1 MSRGCRNSR
10 RGNGSV
16 VTRLTLVL
24 TLVASVLF
32 NSAPSGA
39 LESDLEHA
47 NPEGGAVRD
56 EGLPLDG
63 SGYYAKGLAAAFL
76 EHGDD
81 VERNPF
87 GLLVSFDPAA
97 DPALV
102 ADLLQYV
109 NGSLV
114 HRFGQ
119 SDLYLLETLSDLDKT
134 QMALQSHPA
143 VLSADFDTTV
153 EATEPPVEVLTSD
166 DPRAGDMWGLFDT
179 HGINAVDAWQ
189 ASSNSQQIVVAVID
203 SGVDTSHPDLAGRIW
218 VNPGEIADNGVDDD
232 NNGFVDDIHGW
243 DFVEDDAVPN
253 DDNGHGTHVA
263 GTIAAVRDNGVGIAG
278 VADNARIMALR
289 FLNADGS
296 GYTSDALA
304 ALEYAI
310 DNGAPISNNSWGG
323 GGYSGAMATMLDGVV
338 GSHLFVAAA
347 GNSGQNI
354 DTSPQYPAAYPQDNI
369 LSVAAHDSSGQL
381 ASFSNYGVNSVD
393 ISAPGVSILSSVPG
407 TGYSSFN
414 GTSMASPHAAGVAA
428 LVLGSDPS
436 LSPTEVISVL
446 MDGGR
451 PSPAFAQVRS
461 GAALDGYQAL
471 QLIGDGPTVTI
482 SGAPED
488 GQVAVGTELTLSAS
502 AVSVDG
508 DDLSASIVW
517 RDSNGD
523 VIGNGPAV
531 TVTASEIGQLRI
543 SAEATDAA
551 DQLGRASLYIDVFT
565 PQVEF
570 LSPLENVVLTSGET
584 LQVSWE
590 WNGDEAVTGD
600 LHFASVLQ
608 AAVEPTAPDNAISDH
623 TTTVVAIPVAA
634 NTPIEELIVG
644 LRLDHTYLRDLT
656 VTLISP
662 SGTEVILV
670 EQRGSSGDDFG
681 TSGTDCAA
689 DLTIF
694 SDSSEHQISTGTA
707 PFSGSWQPEQPL
719 SALDGESAA
728 GVWELQIRDDLT
740 QDSGAVHC
748 VSLEFSDGAGP
759 IELVTDVVLSDQSL
773 SISHDALIDAAVVH
787 ESRLLLSG
795 ELFASVTAPGLIVK
809 SMPPQAPGA
818 PTGVVAAVGDS
829 SATVTW
835 DAPVGYDE
843 TPITGYTV
851 VTTSAPNSCLWT
863 SGPLE
868 CEVTGL
874 ANGVPVAFIV
884 TATNDVGT
892 SDSSAPSAAV
902 TPFSVDVDQ
911 VALASDGTLSWTTL
925 IDGAAVTGYHVQYRV
940 GSDPSASSETDQA
953 DGIDGQIVGG
963 YYPGIGATRHI
974 AKISGCGATI
984 IDPEWIV
991 TAAHCSPSIG
1001 DDVIYGLEYWEDS
1014 YGLTGDERASH
1025 VTAID
1030 AVYRHPDYD
1039 SDTLANDITLAH
1051 LANSVDL
1058 DNATPISVHDVSV
1071 IGVLEDGSPLTVAGW
1086 GTTSSGGSVSPRL
1099 KAATIYVDEQ
1109 CGSYGPGLVF
1119 DEEMFCAAAPQ
1130 TDSCQGDSGGPVV
1143 VERFG
1148 ATYLAGVVSWG
1159 FGCAEAAYP
1168 GVYTRVSNYVEWVES
1183 FLGSFWNE
1191 VQFETSSAAPSVKL
1205 AGTEPGAVHAI
1216 RITVVTDQGSVPLA
1230 SRNVTSGVLEPQVV
1244 VPSAPWKVGT
1254 VSGRGQVKVSWMAP
1268 ADNGGASI
1276 IDYTVMA
1283 NPGGRTCTTITTS
1296 CVVNGLINGMQY
1308 SFTVIAANSA
1318 GKSEPSTPVTGIPTL
1333 VRQLEE
1339 IGIDCSE
1346 TLPHPFV
1353 DLSASADAQ
1362 RDTACIYNLGI
1373 TTGIS
1378 ENAYGPDATV
1388 TRAQMAAF
1396 LARFY
1401 ETVTGQTCTGDH
1413 PFTDVAINSY
1423 AHGPIGCIYNLGV
1436 TTGISATAYGPN
1448 APVTRAQMAAF
1459 LSRLVSELTSSD
1471 CAGSHPFGDVS
1482 PSSYGYGPVGCLYQL
1497 GITTGT
1503 SSIAFSPDQVVPRAQ
1518 MAAFLSRAYR
1528 LLVSD

>member
-1 MSRGCRNSR
+1 M
-10 RGNGSV
+10 
-16 VTRLTLVL
+16 LA
-24 TLVASVLF
+24 LVASVLF
-32 NSAPSGA
+32 NAAPSGA
-39 LESDLEHA
+39 LESDLVYGT
-47 NPEGGAVRD
+47 PELGDTRD
-56 EGLPLDG
+56 EGLPLDKPG
-63 SGYYAKGLAAAFL
+63 RYAKGLAAAFL
-76 EHGDD
+76 EYGDD

-87 GLLVSFDPAA
+87 GLLVSFHPAV
-97 DPALV
+97 DHDQV
-102 ADLLQYV
+102 AELLSDV
-109 NGSLV
+109 DGSLV
-114 HRFGQ
+114 HRFGE
-119 SDLYLLETLSDLDKT
+119 SDLYLFETLNDLDKT
-134 QMALQSHPA
+134 RIILQSHPA
-143 VLSADFDTTV
+143 VLRADFDTTV
-153 EATEPPVEVLTSD
+153 KVSEPSTGVLTSN
-166 DPRAGDMWGLFDT
+166 DPHAGDLWGLFDT

-189 ASSNSQQIVVAVID
+189 ASADAQQVVVAVID

-218 VNPGEIADNGVDDD
+218 INPGEIAGNGIDDD
-232 NNGFVDDIHGW
+232 NNGYVDDIHGW

-289 FLNADGS
+289 FLNAGGS

-304 ALEYAI
+304 ALEYAV

-323 GGYSGAMATMLDGVV
+323 GGYSNAMASMLGAVA

-381 ASFSNYGVNSVD
+381 AYFSNYGVNSVD

-451 PSPAFAQVRS
+451 PSPAFAQVGS
-461 GAALDGYQAL
+461 GAALDGYQSL
-471 QLIGDGPTVTI
+471 QLIGDGPTVII

-502 AVSVDG
+502 AVSADG
-508 DDLSASIVW
+508 DDLSGSIVW

-523 VIGNGPAV
+523 VIGNGSVV

-543 SAEATDAA
+543 SAEVTDAA

-584 LQVSWE
+584 LQISWE
-590 WNGDEAVTGD
+590 WNGDEAVTAD
-600 LHFASVLQ
+600 LHLASVLQ
-608 AAVEPTAPDNAISDH
+608 AAVEPIAPDNAISDH
-623 TTTVVAIPVAA
+623 TTTIVAIPVAA
-634 NTPIEELIVG
+634 NIPIEELIVG
-644 LRLDHTYLRDLT
+644 LRLDHTYLWDLT

-670 EQRGSSGDDFG
+670 EQRGSSGNDFG
-681 TSGTDCAA
+681 TSGTDCDA
-689 DLTIF
+689 DLTMF
-694 SDSSEHQISTGTA
+694 SDSSEYEVSTGTA

-719 SALDGESAA
+719 SAFNGESTA
-728 GVWELQIRDDLT
+728 GVWELHIRDDAT
-740 QDSGAVHC
+740 YDSGTVHC
-748 VSLEFSDGAGP
+748 ASLEFSGGAEAF
-759 IELVTDVVLSDQSL
+759 ELVADVVLSDQSL
-773 SISHDALIDAAVVH
+773 SISHDALIEAAVAH

-795 ELFASVTAPGLIVK
+795 ESFASVIAPGIIVK

-818 PTGVVAAVGDS
+818 PTGVVAAADDK

-835 DAPVGYDE
+835 DAPIDYDE

-851 VTTSAPNSCLWT
+851 ATTSGPNSCSWS

-874 ANGVPVAFIV
+874 ANGTPVTFTV
-884 TATNDVGT
+884 TATNDVGA
-892 SDSSAPSAAV
+892 SDPSAPSGTV
-902 TPFSVDVDQ
+902 TPFSVNVEEI
-911 VALASDGTLSWTTL
+911 VLAGDGTLSWTTL
-925 IDGAAVTGYHVQYRV
+925 TDGAALIGYHVQYRV
-940 GSDPSASSETDQA
+940 GSDPSASGETDQA
-953 DGIDGQIVGG
+953 DAIDGQIVGG
-963 YYPGIGATRHI
+963 YYPGIDATRHI

-984 IDPEWIV
+984 IDPDWIV

-1001 DDVIYGLEYWEDS
+1001 DNVIYGLEYWEDA
-1014 YGLTGDERASH
+1014 YGLTGDEWASH
-1025 VTAID
+1025 ATVIES
-1030 AVYRHPDYD
+1030 VYRHPDYD
-1039 SDTLANDITLAH
+1039 SQTLANDITLAH
-1051 LANSVDL
+1051 LADSVDL
-1058 DNATPISVHDVSV
+1058 DNAAPISVHDVSV
-1071 IGVLEDGSPLTVAGW
+1071 IGGLDDGSPLTVAGW

-1159 FGCAEAAYP
+1159 FGCADASYP
-1168 GVYTRVSNYVEWVES
+1168 GVYTRVSNYVDWVES
-1183 FLGSFWNE
+1183 FVGSLWNE
-1191 VQFETSSAAPSVKL
+1191 VQIETSSTAPSVQL
-1205 AGTEPGAVHAI
+1205 AETEPGAVHTV
-1216 RITVVTDQGSVPLA
+1216 RITVITDQGAVPFA
-1230 SRNVTSGVLEPQVV
+1230 SRNVTASVLEPQVV
-1244 VPSAPWKVGT
+1244 VASIPREVTT
-1254 VSGRGQVKVSWMAP
+1254 VAGRGQITVSWSAP
-1268 ADNGGASI
+1268 AENGGAPI
-1276 IDYTVMA
+1276 TGYAVAT
-1283 NPGGRTCTTITTS
+1283 NPGAETCRTTETF
-1296 CVVNGLINGMQY
+1296 CVVDGLTDGTKY
-1308 SFTVIAANSA
+1308 SFTVIAINSA
-1318 GKSEPSTPVTGIPTL
+1318 GSSEPSKPVAGTPTL
-1333 VRQLEE
+1333 LRQREE

-1346 TLPHPFV
+1346 MLAHPFH
-1353 DLSASADAQ
+1353 DLSVSANAQ
-1362 RDTACIYNLGI
+1362 RDTACIYNLGV

-1378 ENAYGPDATV
+1378 ATAYGPGAAV

-1401 ETVTGQTCTGDH
+1401 ETVTGQTCAGDH
-1413 PFTDVAINSY
+1413 PFTDVAVNSFAY
-1423 AHGPIGCIYNLGV
+1423 GPVGCIYALGI
-1436 TTGISATAYGPN
+1436 TTGISATAYGPGV
-1448 APVTRAQMAAF
+1448 AVTRVQMAAF
-1459 LSRLVSELTSSD
+1459 LSRLLSVLTSSG
-1471 CAGSHPFGDVS
+1471 CTGSHPFTDVS

-1497 GITTGT
+1497 GLTTGT
-1503 SSIAFSPDQVVPRAQ
+1503 SSVTFSPAQGMTRAQ
-1518 MAAFLSRAYR
+1518 MAAFLSRSYR
-1528 LLVSD
+1528 FLMSG

>member
-1 MSRGCRNSR
+1 
-10 RGNGSV
+10 
-16 VTRLTLVL
+16 
-24 TLVASVLF
+24 LF
-32 NSAPSGA
+32 NAAPSGA
-39 LESDLEHA
+39 LESDLEQGI
-47 NPEGGAVRD
+47 PEPGATRD

-63 SGYYAKGLAAAFL
+63 SGYYAKGLARAFL

-87 GLLVSFDPAA
+87 GLLVSFRPAA
-97 DPALV
+97 DHDQV
-102 ADLLQYV
+102 AELLTDV
-109 NGSLV
+109 DGSLV
-114 HRFGQ
+114 HRFGE
-119 SDLYLLETLSDLDKT
+119 SDLYLFETLNDLDKT
-134 QMALQSHPA
+134 RLILQSHPA
-143 VLSADFDTTV
+143 VLRADFDTTV
-153 EATEPPVEVLTSD
+153 QVAEPSAGVLTSN
-166 DPRAGDMWGLFDT
+166 DPHAGDLWGLFDT

-189 ASSNSQQIVVAVID
+189 ASTDAQQVVVAVID
-203 SGVDTSHPDLAGRIW
+203 SGVDTNHPDLAGRIW
-218 VNPGEIADNGVDDD
+218 INPGEIAGNGIDDD
-232 NNGFVDDIHGW
+232 SNGYVDDIHGW

-289 FLNADGS
+289 FLNASGS

-323 GGYSGAMATMLDGVV
+323 GGYSGAMATMLDAVV

-436 LSPTEVISVL
+436 LSPIEVISVL

-451 PSPAFAQVRS
+451 QAPAFAQVRS

-471 QLIGDGPTVTI
+471 QLIGDGPTVII

-488 GQVAVGTELTLSAS
+488 GQVAVGTELTLAAS

-517 RDSNGD
+517 RDGNGD
-523 VIGNGPAV
+523 VVANGPAL
-531 TVTASEIGQLRI
+531 TMTADDVGQLRI

-551 DQLGRASLYIDVFT
+551 DQLGREILYLTVFA
-565 PQVEF
+565 PSVEF
-570 LSPLENVVLTSGET
+570 LSPAEDVVLISGET

-590 WNGDEAVTGD
+590 WNGDEAVTAD
-600 LHFASVLQ
+600 LHLASVLQ

-623 TTTVVAIPVAA
+623 TTTVIPVAVA
-634 NTPIEELIVG
+634 AETSLEELIVG
-644 LRLDHTYLRDLT
+644 LRVDHTYLWDLT

-670 EQRGSSGDDFG
+670 ERRGSSGNDFG
-681 TSGTDCAA
+681 SSGTDCDA
-689 DLTIF
+689 DLTVF
-694 SDSSEHQISTGTA
+694 SDNSEHQISTGTA

-719 SALDGESAA
+719 SAFDGESTA
-728 GVWELQIRDDLT
+728 GVWELHIRDDAT
-740 QDSGAVHC
+740 EDSGAVHC
-748 VSLEFSDGAGP
+748 VSLEFSGGAGA
-759 IELVTDVVLSDQSL
+759 IELVADVVLSDQSL
-773 SISHDALIDAAVVH
+773 SISHDALIEAAVAH

-795 ELFASVTAPGLIVK
+795 ESFASVTAPGLIVK

-818 PTGVVAAVGDS
+818 PTGVVAAADDR
-829 SATVTW
+829 SAIVTW
-835 DAPVGYDE
+835 DAPIGGDE
-843 TPITGYTV
+843 TPVTGYTV
-851 VTTSAPNSCLWT
+851 VTTSGPNSCSWS

-874 ANGVPVAFIV
+874 ANGVPVAFAV

-892 SDSSAPSAAV
+892 SEPSLPSAAV
-902 TPFSVDVDQ
+902 TPFSVDVNQ
-911 VALASDGTLSWTTL
+911 VTLASDGTLSWTTL
-925 IDGAAVTGYHVQYRV
+925 TDGAAVIGYHVQYRV
-940 GSDPSASSETDQA
+940 GSDPSASGETDQA
-953 DGIDGQIVGG
+953 DAIDGQIVGG
-963 YYPGIGATRHI
+963 YYPGIDATRHI

-984 IDPEWIV
+984 IDPDWIV

-1001 DDVIYGLEYWEDS
+1001 DNVIYGLEYWEDAYDLS
-1014 YGLTGDERASH
+1014 GDEWASH
-1025 VTAID
+1025 VTVVD
-1030 AVYRHPDYD
+1030 SVYRHPDYD
-1039 SDTLANDITLAH
+1039 SQTLANDVTLVH
-1051 LANSVDL
+1051 LADSVDL
-1058 DNATPISVHDVSV
+1058 DNATPIPLHDVSV
-1071 IGVLEDGSPLTVAGW
+1071 IGGLEDGSPLTVAGW

-1159 FGCAEAAYP
+1159 FGCADSSYP
-1168 GVYTRVSNYVEWVES
+1168 GVYTRVSNYVDWVES
-1183 FLGSFWNE
+1183 FVGSLWNE
-1191 VQFETSSAAPSVKL
+1191 VHIDTSSTSPSVQL
-1205 AGTEPGAVHAI
+1205 AGIEPGAVHTV
-1216 RITVVTDQGSVPLA
+1216 RITVVTDQG
-1230 SRNVTSGVLEPQVV
+1230 V
-1244 VPSAPWKVGT
+1244 VPFPAQEVTAEGAVVASAPLKATTVAGQGQVT
-1254 VSGRGQVKVSWMAP
+1254 VSWKP
-1268 ADNGGASI
+1268 PTDNGGAPI
-1276 IDYTVMA
+1276 TGYAVAAT
-1283 NPGGRTCTTITTS
+1283 PGSQTCTTTETS
-1296 CVVNGLINGMQY
+1296 CVVEGLTDGTPY
-1308 SFTVIAANSA
+1308 SFTVIAINSA
-1318 GKSEPSTPVTGIPTL
+1318 GNSEQSNPVTGTPTL
-1333 VRQLEE
+1333 IRLREE
-1339 IGIDCSE
+1339 IGVDCSE
-1346 TLPHPFV
+1346 VLAHPFNDV
-1353 DLSASADAQ
+1353 SASADAQ
-1362 RDTACIYNLGI
+1362 RDTACIYNLGV
-1373 TTGIS
+1373 TTGI
-1378 ENAYGPDATV
+1378 NATAYGPGGPV

-1401 ETVTGQTCTGDH
+1401 ETVTGQTCAGDH
-1413 PFTDVAINSY
+1413 PFTDVAINSF
-1423 AHGPIGCIYNLGV
+1423 AHGPVGCIYALGI
-1436 TTGISATAYGPN
+1436 TTGTSATEYGPG
-1448 APVTRAQMAAF
+1448 AAVTRVQMAAF
-1459 LSRLVSELTSSD
+1459 LSRLLSVLTSSG
-1471 CAGSHPFGDVS
+1471 CTGSHPFGDVS

-1497 GITTGT
+1497 GLTTGT
-1503 SSIAFSPDQVVPRAQ
+1503 SSVTFSPAQVMTRAQ
-1518 MAAFLSRAYR
+1518 MAAFLSRTYR
-1528 LLVSD
+1528 VLMSD